1 VEVEPVLAALE
12 EAERDALRR
21 GGGAELGPAL
31 AFLAGEQLALD
42 PVKLHAA
49 RRRAIFLV
57 AAGGDPHRGLEL
69 DGRAVSALAAELESA
84 AARAELGASLA
95 ALKGPAE
102 PFAHVSRA
110 LSELL
115 ADEGL
120 AWRAYACALLAEEL
134 AESE

>member
-1 VEVEPVLAALE
+1 VDVEPVLAALE

-21 GGGAELGPAL
+21 GKGIELRPAL

-42 PVKLHAA
+42 PVKLNAA
-49 RRRAIFLV
+49 RRRALFLL

-84 AARAELGASLA
+84 AARAALGASLA
-95 ALKGPAE
+95 ALQRPAE
-102 PFAHVSRA
+102 PFAHVSRT